1 VIVLATAVSD
11 GLHDVSAVNAT
22 CLNTTDIVNC
32 TNTLN
37 AVHKQA
43 GVDEGED
50 SGSSQ
55 RASQAIEAALG
66 TEKRN
71 GVLAALYLAR
81 SDTSSVVRQGALQV
95 TFKHMSL

>member
-1 VIVLATAVSD
+1 MYMLCSPGMSYMHTA
-11 GLHDVSAVNAT
+11 H
-22 CLNTTDIVNC
+22 TTVYCCSLYNKHTLCTLC
-32 TNTLN
+32 TN
-37 AVHKQA
+37 KQA

-66 TEKRN
+66 TDKRN

-95 TFKHMSL
+95 TDMFN